1 MPGPDVASTVDTLWL
16 LAAAFAIVGLAAIL
30 AGLGALARLHLGRF
44 ALRSLPGAL
53 LLAIGLLCAALA
65 GGLHGYRALTHE
77 EPIAQITVSPI
88 GERRFEAAFRFA
100 DGSEA
105 RYELAGD
112 EIQVDARILKWKP
125 FANLIGLHTL
135 WTLDRV
141 SGRYRSI
148 EDERSNP
155 RTVHALADDP
165 LVDLF
170 ELRRRFASLAPLY
183 DAEYG
188 SASFVPADAP
198 MRYEL
203 RVSTTGL
210 LIRPLASASAQSHYA
225 RRETAP

>member
-1 MPGPDVASTVDTLWL
+1 MSDPDVASTVDTLWL
-16 LAAAFAIVGLAAIL
+16 LALAFAVVGLAAIL
-30 AGLGALARLHLGRF
+30 AGLGALARLRLGRF

-53 LLAIGLLCAALA
+53 LLAIGVLCGALA

-77 EPIAQITVSPI
+77 EAIAQITVEPI
-88 GERRFEAAFRFA
+88 GEQRFEALFRFA
-100 DGSEA
+100 DGRQA

-141 SGRYRSI
+141 AGRYRSLD
-148 EDERSNP
+148 DERSHP
-155 RTVHALADDP
+155 RTVHPLQGDP

-170 ELRRRFASLAPLY
+170 ALRRRFASLAPLY

-188 SASFVPADAP
+188 SASFVPADTAA
-198 MRYEL
+198 RYEL

-210 LIRPLASASAQSHYA
+210 LIRPLA
-225 RRETAP
+225 

>member
-1 MPGPDVASTVDTLWL
+1 MNLGADIPGTIDALWL

-30 AGLGALARLHLGRF
+30 AGLGALVRLRLGRF

-77 EPIAQITVSPI
+77 EPITRIVVEPI
-88 GERRFEAAFRFA
+88 GGKRFDAHFLFA
-100 DGSEA
+100 DGREA

-141 SGRYRSI
+141 SGRYRSLD
-148 EDERSNP
+148 EERSSP
-155 RTVHALADDP
+155 RTVYPLSADP

-170 ELRRRFASLAPLY
+170 ALRRRFATLAPLY

-188 SASFVPADAP
+188 SASFVPADATA
-198 MRYEL
+198 RYEL
-203 RVSTTGL
+203 LVSTTGL
-210 LIRPLASASAQSHYA
+210 LIRPAQENA
-225 RRETAP
+225 R

>member
-1 MPGPDVASTVDTLWL
+1 MSDFDVASTVDALWL
-16 LAAAFAIVGLAAIL
+16 LAAAFAIVGVAAIL
-30 AGLGALARLHLGRF
+30 AGLGALARLRIGRF

-53 LLAIGLLCAALA
+53 LLAIGVLCAALA

-77 EPIAQITVSPI
+77 APIAQITVEPI
-88 GERRFEAAFRFA
+88 GEKRFEAHFVFA
-100 DGSEA
+100 NGQQA

-125 FANLIGLHTL
+125 FANVIGLHTL

-141 SGRYRSI
+141 VGRYRAI
-148 EDERSNP
+148 DDERTEL
-155 RTVHALADDP
+155 RTAYPLSADP

-170 ELRRRFASLAPLY
+170 ALRRRFASLAPLY

-188 SASFVPADAP
+188 SASFVPADVPA
-198 MRYEL
+198 RYEL

-210 LIRPLASASAQSHYA
+210 LIRPLA
-225 RRETAP
+225 

>member
-1 MPGPDVASTVDTLWL
+1 MNLGADIPATVDALWL

-30 AGLGALARLHLGRF
+30 AGLGALARLRLGRF

-77 EPIAQITVSPI
+77 EPIARIAVEPV
-88 GERRFEAAFRFA
+88 GEKRFDAHFLFA
-100 DGSEA
+100 DGREA

-141 SGRYRSI
+141 SGRYRSVD
-148 EDERSNP
+148 EERSAP
-155 RTVHALADDP
+155 RTVYPLGGEP

-170 ELRRRFASLAPLY
+170 ALRRRFASLAPLY

-188 SASFVPADAP
+188 SASFVPADDVA
-198 MRYEL
+198 RYEL
-203 RVSTTGL
+203 LVSTTGL
-210 LIRPLASASAQSHYA
+210 LIRSAQ
-225 RRETAP
+225 EKAP

>member
-1 MPGPDVASTVDTLWL
+1 MSDLDVARTVDALWL
-16 LAAAFAIVGLAAIL
+16 LAAAFGIVGLAAIL
-30 AGLGALARLHLGRF
+30 AGLGALARLRIGRF

-53 LLAIGLLCAALA
+53 LLAVGLACAALA
-65 GGLHGYRALTHE
+65 AGLHGYRALAYE
-77 EPIAQITVSPI
+77 EPIAQITIEPM
-88 GERRFEAAFRFA
+88 GEQRFAAHFRFA
-100 DGSEA
+100 DGGEA

-125 FANLIGLHTL
+125 FAHLIGLHTL

-141 SGRYRSI
+141 LGRYRSVD
-148 EDERSNP
+148 DERNER
-155 RTVHALADDP
+155 RTVYPLSDDP

-188 SASFVPADAP
+188 SASFVPADVA

-203 RVSTTGL
+203 RVSATGL
-210 LIRPLASASAQSHYA
+210 LIRPLA
-225 RRETAP
+225 

>member
-1 MPGPDVASTVDTLWL
+1 MPGPDVARTVDTLWL

-30 AGLGALARLHLGRF
+30 AALGALARLRLGRF

-53 LLAIGLLCAALA
+53 LLAVGLACAALA
-65 GGLHGYRALTHE
+65 GGLHGYRALAHE
-77 EPIAQITVSPI
+77 EAIAQITVEPL
-88 GERRFEAAFRFA
+88 GERRFEAHFRFV
-100 DGSEA
+100 DGRQA

-125 FANLIGLHTL
+125 FANLLGLHTL
-135 WTLDRV
+135 WALDRV

-148 EDERSNP
+148 EDERSQP
-155 RTVHALADDP
+155 RTVHPLQGDA

-170 ELRRRFASLAPLY
+170 ALRRRFASLAPLY

-188 SASFVPADAP
+188 SASFVPADAAA
-198 MRYEL
+198 RYEL

-210 LIRPLASASAQSHYA
+210 LIRPLA
-225 RRETAP
+225 

>member
-1 MPGPDVASTVDTLWL
+1 MSDLDLASTVDTLWL

-30 AGLGALARLHLGRF
+30 AGLGSLARLRVGRF
-44 ALRSLPGAL
+44 ALRTLPGAL
-53 LLAIGLLCAALA
+53 LLAVGLMCGMLA

-77 EPIAQITVSPI
+77 ETIARITVEPV
-88 GERRFEAAFRFA
+88 GEKRFEARFVFP
-100 DGSEA
+100 DGRQA

-141 SGRYRSI
+141 SGRYRSV
-148 EDERSNP
+148 EDERSAA
-155 RTVHALADDP
+155 RTVHPLAADP

-170 ELRRRFASLAPLY
+170 ALRRRFASLAPLY

-188 SASFVPADAP
+188 SASFVPADVAA
-198 MRYEL
+198 RYEL

-210 LIRPLASASAQSHYA
+210 LIRPLA
-225 RRETAP
+225 

>member
-1 MPGPDVASTVDTLWL
+1 MSDLDLASTVDALWL
-16 LAAAFAIVGLAAIL
+16 LAAAFAVVGAAAIL
-30 AGLGALARLHLGRF
+30 AGLGALARLRIGRF
-44 ALRSLPGAL
+44 ALRTLPGAL
-53 LLAIGLLCAALA
+53 LLAIGLLCATLA
-65 GGLHGYRALTHE
+65 GGLHGYRALAHE
-77 EPIAQITVSPI
+77 ETIAGITVVPL
-88 GERRFEAAFRFA
+88 GARRFEARFLFA
-100 DGSEA
+100 DGREA

-148 EDERSNP
+148 EDERSEA
-155 RTVHALADDP
+155 RTVHPLAEDP

-170 ELRRRFASLAPLY
+170 ALRRRFASLAPLY

-188 SASFVPADAP
+188 SASFVPADAAA
-198 MRYEL
+198 RYEL

-210 LIRPLASASAQSHYA
+210 LIRPL
-225 RRETAP
+225 T